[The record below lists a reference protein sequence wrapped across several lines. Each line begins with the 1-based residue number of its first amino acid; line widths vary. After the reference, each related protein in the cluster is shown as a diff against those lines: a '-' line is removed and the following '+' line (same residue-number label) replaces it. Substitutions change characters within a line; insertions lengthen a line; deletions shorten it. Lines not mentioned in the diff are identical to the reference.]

1 MIVVMNAV
9 RVSGEQAKEFE
20 QAFLARPRLLDQVDG
35 FIRFELL
42 RPQGTDEYL
51 VVTHWRDHDAF
62 QGWLKSEAFKEAH
75 KGLRQVQ
82 LAHAAE
88 VRTYEVIDQE
98 LPARE
103 AVEVAA

>member
-20 QAFLARPRLLDQVDG
+20 ESFLARPRLLDQVEG

-42 RPQGTDEYL
+42 RPQGRDEYL

-62 QGWLKSEAFKEAH
+62 QGWLKSEAFREAH
-75 KGLRQVQ
+75 KGLGKVQ
-82 LAHAAE
+82 LAHASE
-88 VRTYEVIDQE
+88 VRTYEVVDAE
-98 LPARE
+98 LPA
-103 AVEVAA
+103 ADTVQVPA